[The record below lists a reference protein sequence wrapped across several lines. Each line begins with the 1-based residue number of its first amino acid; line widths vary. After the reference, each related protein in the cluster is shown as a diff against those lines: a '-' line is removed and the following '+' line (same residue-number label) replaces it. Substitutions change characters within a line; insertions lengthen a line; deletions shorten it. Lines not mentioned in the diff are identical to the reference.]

1 MFITT
6 VALFSPA
13 GWSPAII
20 AAMLVAIVLMGFPA
34 NVAWAGGGQSFGAL
48 VSDERRMPVRSAVSI
63 IALTHIPDPWHRNPN
78 LKE

>member
-34 NVAWAGGGQSFGAL
+34 NVAWAGADNRL
-48 VSDERRMPVRSAVSI
+48 ERWFPTSA
-63 IALTHIPDPWHRNPN
+63 ACR
-78 LKE
+78 